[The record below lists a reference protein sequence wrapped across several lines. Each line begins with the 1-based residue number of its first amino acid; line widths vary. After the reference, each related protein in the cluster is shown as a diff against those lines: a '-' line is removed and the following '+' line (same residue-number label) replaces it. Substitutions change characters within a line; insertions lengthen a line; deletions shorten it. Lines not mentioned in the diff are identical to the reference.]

1 MIGLALAACH
11 TFEDLEDCRQDQDC
25 AADERCH
32 PTEHFCERDRTP
44 VTIGAILPLSGE
56 LEEFGVDMARG
67 LELLVAE
74 VAASGGILGG
84 RTLAIEVLDD
94 ESDVQTSVD
103 RAEELIGRP
112 VVGIV
117 GPLTSG
123 QALATQESTFAAQVL
138 EISPTAGA
146 PELSTVQPAVDRF
159 FFRTISSVRSGS
171 GAAIAMF
178 AWLRGCDRMAI
189 LHTDDAIGLGYRDA
203 VEELFE
209 KQGGCVVARVS
220 YPTEELVEYDE
231 QVGELV
237 AAAPGCATIVA
248 FPEAGVEI
256 LAEHRRRTDGDP
268 AWDDFFWVGTTT
280 LHGEAFRE
288 ANQVHPDHPGEGI
301 FIGDEDSTPDTVEY
315 GELRGLFNQ
324 HFEEEGDLP
333 VFVSNTYDAAMLIAL
348 AVERAG
354 TTRDRVAIRD
364 GLWAVASTDAG
375 HAAVGP
381 LEWRD
386 AVNRL
391 GRGDPIHYKGASS
404 SLVFDEHGTVSM
416 ASEIFEV
423 VDGEYVRIDSYSED
437 EIAALLAAPVQP
449 PGDCP

>member
-1 MIGLALAACH
+1 MTGVVLAGCH

-25 AADERCH
+25 AADQRCH
-32 PTEHFCERDRTP
+32 PTEHYCELDRTP
-44 VTIGAILPLSGE
+44 VTIGAILPSSGE

-67 LELLVAE
+67 LELLVE
-74 VAASGGILGG
+74 QVAGSGGILGG
-84 RTLAIEVLDD
+84 RTLSIEVLDD
-94 ESDVQTSVD
+94 ESDVQTSVA
-103 RAEELIGRP
+103 RADELIARP

-123 QALATQESTFAAQVL
+123 QVLATQERTFAAQVL
-138 EISPTAGA
+138 QVSPTAGA
-146 PELSTVQPAVDRF
+146 PELSTVQPAVDRYL
-159 FFRTISSVRSGS
+159 FRTISSVRSGS

-178 AWLRGCDRMAI
+178 AFLRGCDQMAI
-189 LHTDDAIGLGYRDA
+189 LHTDDAIGLGYLDA

-220 YPTEELVEYDE
+220 YPVDELVEYDTE
-231 QVGELV
+231 VAELV
-237 AAAPGCATIVA
+237 AAAPGCATVVA

-256 LAEHRRRTDGDP
+256 LAEYRRQTEGDP
-268 AWDDFFWVGTTT
+268 AWNDFFWIGTTS
-280 LHGEAFRE
+280 LHGDGFLG
-288 ANQVHPDHPGEGI
+288 ANAAHPDHPGDGI

-315 GELRGLFNQ
+315 GELRGLFNER
-324 HFEEEGDLP
+324 FEEEGDLP

-364 GLWAVASTDAG
+364 GLWAVTSTDPG

-386 AVNRL
+386 AQNRL
-391 GRGDPIHYKGASS
+391 GRGDAIHYKGASS
-404 SLVFDEHGTVSM
+404 SLVFDDRGTVSV
-416 ASEIFEV
+416 ASEIFEL
-423 VDGEYVRIDSYSED
+423 VDGAYTRIDSYSED
-437 EIAALLAAPVQP
+437 EIAALLAAPAQP
-449 PGDCP
+449 PEDCP